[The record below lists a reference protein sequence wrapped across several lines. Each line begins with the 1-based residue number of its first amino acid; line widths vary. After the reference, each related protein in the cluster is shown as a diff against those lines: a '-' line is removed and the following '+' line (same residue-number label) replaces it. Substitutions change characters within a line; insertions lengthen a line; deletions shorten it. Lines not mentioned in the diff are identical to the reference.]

1 MAHRMFSFAH
11 PARFN
16 LSRTLMLGLSLALVV
31 SACKPKSDENADSKK
46 IEAKIPVEVALVARG
61 AMLASFQGTAALEA
75 EATAQVVSKSSGVIL
90 QILVEEGDRVRAGAV
105 LARLENDRQRLS
117 LTQAQA
123 NLRKVENDFK
133 RQTELFNRK
142 LIGSDVFERVK
153 FELETQRA
161 SYDIVQLELSY
172 TTIRAP
178 IAGMVSQRLVKLGN
192 QIQLGQTLFRI
203 DDFDPLEAR
212 VAVPEREMQAIK
224 TGQDVQMLVDA
235 ISGQVFTG
243 KVARV
248 SPIVD
253 PKTGTFDVIAQFQ
266 DNGSGLRSGMFG
278 RVKIVT
284 AIHPNALLIPR
295 AALLGEGRD
304 AAVFVIDGT
313 KVKRVALS
321 TGLTADGKVEV
332 LSGLKAGDS
341 VVTLGQ
347 NSVREG
353 SEVQVIGQKR
363 PAQNDPTSTSAAPA
377 IGVPTTD
384 TPAPTPAA
392 PPAVAPA
399 AEPEPAQAAAEDKQA
414 G

>member
-1 MAHRMFSFAH
+1 MAHRMLSFAY

-16 LSRTLMLGLSLALVV
+16 RSRALMLALSLALVV
-31 SACKPKSDENADSKK
+31 SACKPKPDADENDKK
-46 IEAKIPVEVALVARG
+46 AEAKIPVEVALVTRG

-75 EATAQVVSKSSGVIL
+75 EATAQVVSKSSGVVL
-90 QILVEEGDRVRAGAV
+90 QILVEEGDRVSAGAV
-105 LARLENDRQRLS
+105 LAKLENDRQRLS
-117 LTQAQA
+117 LKQAQA

-161 SYDIVQLELSY
+161 SYDIAQLELSY
-172 TTIRAP
+172 TAIRAP

-212 VAVPEREMQAIK
+212 VAVPEREMQSIK

-278 RVKIVT
+278 RVNIVT
-284 AIHPNALLIPR
+284 AVHPNALLIPR

-304 AAVFVIDGT
+304 AAVFVIDGST
-313 KVKRVALS
+313 VKRVALS

-353 SEVQVIGQKR
+353 SEVQVIAQKR
-363 PAQNDPTSTSAAPA
+363 PPQSD
-377 IGVPTTD
+377 
-384 TPAPTPAA
+384 PAA
-392 PPAVAPA
+392 PISAPASDSPAPAPSPAPA
-399 AEPEPAQAAAEDKQA
+399 ATPVPAQAADEDKQA

>member
-1 MAHRMFSFAH
+1 MAHCNLSLAN

-16 LSRTLMLGLSLALVV
+16 RSRALLLGLSLALAF
-31 SACKPKSDENADSKK
+31 SACKPKSDENADDKK
-46 IEAKIPVEVALVARG
+46 IEAKIPVEVALVERG

-90 QILVEEGDRVRAGAV
+90 QILVEEGDRVSAGTV

-142 LIGSDVFERVK
+142 LIGSDIFERVK

-161 SYDIVQLELSY
+161 SYDIAQLELSY
-172 TTIRAP
+172 TAIRAP

-266 DNGSGLRSGMFG
+266 DNGAGLRSGMFG
-278 RVKIVT
+278 RVNIVT
-284 AIHPNALLIPR
+284 AIHPDALLIPR
-295 AALLGEGRD
+295 AALLGEGKD
-304 AAVFVIDGT
+304 AAVFIIDGT
-313 KVKRVALS
+313 KVKRVTLG

-332 LSGLKAGDS
+332 LSGLKEGDA

-353 SEVQVIGQKR
+353 SEIQVIAQKR
-363 PAQNDPTSTSAAPA
+363 PVPASSATVAPR
-377 IGVPTTD
+377 TD
-384 TPAPTPAA
+384 TPAPLASPEAA
-392 PPAVAPA
+392 PAVAPA
-399 AEPEPAQAAAEDKQA
+399 AEPEPEQTQAANEDKQA